1 MRAFRAV
8 GLSFIPLPLYFYEE
22 RSQDQDERLRAF
34 RSSGFSLN
42 YPRKRKHRSW
52 DDSYCDAAPRSVPK
66 PLRREGGITSGHFD
80 FSRILET
87 WKFPSEF
94 LFPKRLERSEAV
106 ERLERFERAQLR

>member
-34 RSSGFSLN
+34 GDPAFCRITQENGN
-42 YPRKRKHRSW
+42 TDHRTIC
-52 DDSYCDAAPRSVPK
+52 CDTAPRSVPK

>member
-1 MRAFRAV
+1 M
-8 GLSFIPLPLYFYEE
+8 LP
-22 RSQDQDERLRAF
+22 QDCAPWCQDSIQASKARLT
-34 RSSGFSLN
+34 LQ
-42 YPRKRKHRSW
+42 K
-52 DDSYCDAAPRSVPK
+52 CDAAVKANNRK
-66 PLRREGGITSGHFD
+66 PEGISGAAEAHFD

>member
-1 MRAFRAV
+1 
-8 GLSFIPLPLYFYEE
+8 
-22 RSQDQDERLRAF
+22 
-34 RSSGFSLN
+34 
-42 YPRKRKHRSW
+42 
-52 DDSYCDAAPRSVPK
+52 VPK